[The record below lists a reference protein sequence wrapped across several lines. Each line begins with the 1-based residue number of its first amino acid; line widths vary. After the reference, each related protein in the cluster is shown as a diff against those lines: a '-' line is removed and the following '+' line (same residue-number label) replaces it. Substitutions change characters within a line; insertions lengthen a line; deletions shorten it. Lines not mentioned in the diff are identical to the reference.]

1 MNPGKQAPDKSVSG
15 KIDWQQLSRALRDV
29 HAALL
34 ARARR
39 DYERE
44 HGALSAGELLQ
55 AVTTDPAFA
64 WLRSLSELMVEV
76 DEIRDA
82 EPAVG
87 HEMAA
92 SVRTL
97 IEGLVGGPGD
107 DAHAPAFAHRYLGY
121 LQDEPQVAIA
131 HGHLKRTLAAWPRA
145 KGAVDRARWLDEQR
159 KRAQAARRKR

>member
-1 MNPGKQAPDKSVSG
+1 MPSTFEWNA
-15 KIDWQQLSRALRDV
+15 LSTALREV

-39 DYERE
+39 DFERE
-44 HGALSAGELLQ
+44 HGGLAAGELLQ

-64 WLRSLSELMVEV
+64 WLRTLSELMVEV

-82 EPAVG
+82 QPDVGTEAAGAVR
-87 HEMAA
+87 A
-92 SVRTL
+92 L
-97 IEGLVGGPGD
+97 IERLVGGPGD

-131 HGHLKRTLAAWPRA
+131 HGHLKRTLATWPRA
-145 KGAVDRARWLDEQR
+145 KGPVDRARWLDEQR
-159 KRAQAARRKR
+159 KRARAARRMG